1 MNLQE
6 YIATNQSKYAVI
18 GAAAYDAD
26 PVAQSISTSPR
37 RFSKNETEYVILSLD
52 PASIENLVGYIQSSG
67 SDVEYEFIQG
77 SGKVT
82 LLTHEEALELLSGL
96 EEVATEE

>member
-18 GAAAYDAD
+18 GAASYDAD
-26 PVAQSISTSPR
+26 PVAQSISASPR
-37 RFSKNETEYVILSLD
+37 RFSKNETAYVILSLD

-77 SGKVT
+77 SGNVS
-82 LLTHEEALELLSGL
+82 LLTHSQTLELLETDETVG
-96 EEVATEE
+96 E